1 MNIKT
6 IVSVSIL
13 SFFTLVSP
21 AIADHK
27 GHDHAS
33 KPVANESVVASD
45 VHVLAGEAVIVV
57 HGIVCSFCSQGVT
70 RNLSKLSFIDGS
82 KYTKGV
88 KVEIESQK
96 VTIAIKSEDKLDLP
110 KVFKS
115 IKSGGYDPIEAY
127 VSTADDG
134 VIHYKAE
141 DIQGSSE

>member
-1 MNIKT
+1 MNTKT
-6 IVSVSIL
+6 ILFTSIL
-13 SFFTLVSP
+13 SFFTLINS
-21 AIADHK
+21 AMAD
-27 GHDHAS
+27 
-33 KPVANESVVASD
+33 ESTPASD
-45 VHVLAGEAVIVV
+45 VNVQPGEAVIIV

-96 VTIAIKSEDKLDLP
+96 VTIAIKPEEKLDLP

-127 VSTADDG
+127 VNTADND
-134 VIHYKAE
+134 VVHYKAE
-141 DIQGSSE
+141 DIK

>member
-6 IVSVSIL
+6 ILLVSIL
-13 SFFTLVSP
+13 SLFTMINSVM
-21 AIADHK
+21 AD
-27 GHDHAS
+27 
-33 KPVANESVVASD
+33 ESISASD
-45 VHVLAGEAVIVV
+45 VNVQPGEAVIIV

-96 VTIAIKSEDKLDLP
+96 VTIAIKPDNKLDLP

-127 VSTADDG
+127 VNTADNG
-134 VIHYKAE
+134 VVHYKAE
-141 DIQGSSE
+141 DIK

>member
-1 MNIKT
+1 MNTKT
-6 IVSVSIL
+6 ILLVSIL
-13 SFFTLVSP
+13 SFFSMINS
-21 AIADHK
+21 AMAD
-27 GHDHAS
+27 
-33 KPVANESVVASD
+33 ESISTSD
-45 VHVLAGEAVIVV
+45 VNVQPGEAVIIV

-96 VTIAIKSEDKLDLP
+96 VTIAIKPDNKLDLP

-127 VSTADDG
+127 VSTADNG
-134 VIHYKAE
+134 VVHYKAE
-141 DIQGSSE
+141 DVK

>member
-1 MNIKT
+1 MKTKT
-6 IVSVSIL
+6 ILLVSIL
-13 SFFTLVSP
+13 SLFSMISP
-21 AIADHK
+21 AMAD
-27 GHDHAS
+27 
-33 KPVANESVVASD
+33 ESTPAPD
-45 VHVLAGEAVIVV
+45 VNVQPGEAVIIV

-96 VTIAIKSEDKLDLP
+96 VTIAIKPDNKLDLP

-127 VSTADDG
+127 VNTANDG
-134 VIHYKAE
+134 VVHYKAE
-141 DIQGSSE
+141 DVE

>member
-1 MNIKT
+1 MNTKT
-6 IVSVSIL
+6 ILFTSIL
-13 SFFTLVSP
+13 SFFTLINSVMAESASNPDVSVQP
-21 AIADHK
+21 
-27 GHDHAS
+27 
-33 KPVANESVVASD
+33 
-45 VHVLAGEAVIVV
+45 GEAVIIV

-96 VTIAIKSEDKLDLP
+96 VTIAIKPDNKLDLP

-127 VSTADDG
+127 VNTADNG
-134 VIHYKAE
+134 IVHYKAE
-141 DIQGSSE
+141 DIK